1 MPSTRRF
8 VRTAVLDGKLYAAG
22 GQENEADDAT
32 SNLVERYDPATN
44 AWEVVAPMAE
54 ARHSHAVTVL
64 DGKLYAVGGYDGD
77 DLSSGTTLSSVERYD
92 PAANAWEEIAPMPT
106 ARQNPGVGVLDGK
119 LYVVGGVG
127 DRSEL
132 LNTVVRFDPA
142 KNAWEDVAP
151 IATARVAPLVAL
163 L

>member
-1 MPSTRRF
+1 M
-8 VRTAVLDGKLYAAG
+8 
-22 GQENEADDAT
+22 
-32 SNLVERYDPATN
+32 N
-44 AWEVVAPMAE
+44 AWERVGQMARARAGHGVA
-54 ARHSHAVTVL
+54 VL
-64 DGKLYAVGGYDGD
+64 NGKLYAVGGYDGG

-132 LNTVVRFDPA
+132 LNTVVQFDPA

>member
-1 MPSTRRF
+1 M
-8 VRTAVLDGKLYAAG
+8 
-22 GQENEADDAT
+22 
-32 SNLVERYDPATN
+32 N
-44 AWEVVAPMAE
+44 AWERVAPLTRRASCG
-54 ARHSHAVTVL
+54 AAVL
-64 DGKLYAVGGYDGD
+64 DGKLYAVGGYDEGA
-77 DLSSGTTLSSVERYD
+77 LSSVERYD
-92 PAANAWEEIAPMPT
+92 PAANAWESIARMPT

-142 KNAWEDVAP
+142 KHAWEDVAP

>member
-1 MPSTRRF
+1 M
-8 VRTAVLDGKLYAAG
+8 
-22 GQENEADDAT
+22 
-32 SNLVERYDPATN
+32 N
-44 AWEVVAPMAE
+44 AWERVAPLTRRASCGV
-54 ARHSHAVTVL
+54 AVL
-64 DGKLYAVGGYDGD
+64 DGKLYAVGGYDGHN
-77 DLSSGTTLSSVERYD
+77 GGALSSVERYD
-92 PAANAWEEIAPMPT
+92 PAANAWESIAPMPT